1 MGTAIAKIGSAV
13 CRRVATASTTSNVGK
28 LLYSTGG
35 NKGTFFDALIQSYS
49 KPHLVKQL
57 AKNVNQTS
65 VAAQKNVD
73 KILRPVCEKAGTFG
87 IRVKSVPKI
96 VGKMPRALKEVTH
109 DDAVKMISQGRFH
122 NVIGDGL
129 GTRVIVD
136 DLGKVDGLVDDLIKL
151 HKKGKINIS
160 LVENYH
166 GRGITPYLTD
176 THITKLQNLDRGGKG
191 ITVVDK
197 IKSAG
202 YTRTNMDIFVNGHKI
217 EFQLGGK
224 YTTPLGEVDHFRYD
238 MFQNLRPDVSK
249 LTNSQKNLF
258 AQMQQATL
266 PIMKNKPVVAK
277 YEQYMTNDMWKVL
290 KNAEEAKLPF
300 PTHFASP
307 PRGVPELLSA
317 ENLFKLYH
325 A

>member
-1 MGTAIAKIGSAV
+1 MGTAVAKIGSAV
-13 CRRVATASTTSNVGK
+13 CRRAATSQNLGRIV
-28 LLYSTGG
+28 YSTGG
-35 NKGTFFDALIQSYS
+35 NKGTFFDALIQTYS
-49 KPHLVKQL
+49 RPHMAKQL
-57 AKNVNQTS
+57 ARSVNSTS
-65 VAAQKNVD
+65 IALQENVD
-73 KILRPVCEKAGTFG
+73 SILRPICEKAGAFG
-87 IRVKSVPKI
+87 IRVKNVPKI

-109 DDAVKMISQGRFH
+109 NDAVRMISQGRFN

-136 DLGKVDGLVDDLIKL
+136 DLGKIDGLVDDLIKL
-151 HKKGKINIS
+151 HKQGKINIS

-176 THITKLQNLDRGGKG
+176 SHIAKLQSLDCNGKG

-202 YTRTNMDIFVNGHKI
+202 YTRTNMDIFVNGNKI

-258 AQMQQATL
+258 AQMQQATM
-266 PIMKNKPVVAK
+266 PIMKNKSVVAK
-277 YEQYMTNDMWKVL
+277 YEQYMTDDMWKVL
-290 KNAEEAKLPF
+290 KNAEELRLPF
-300 PTHFASP
+300 PTTFASP
-307 PRGVPELLSA
+307 PRGVPQLLSA
-317 ENLFKLYH
+317 ENLFKLSH

>member
-1 MGTAIAKIGSAV
+1 MGTAITKIGSAV
-13 CRRVATASTTSNVGK
+13 FRRAAKTPNIGRIV
-28 LLYSTGG
+28 YSTGG
-35 NKGTFFDALIQSYS
+35 NKGTLFDALIDSYS
-49 KPHLVKQL
+49 KPHMAKKL
-57 AKNVNQTS
+57 AQQVNK
-65 VAAQKNVD
+65 VAVRTKKEVD
-73 KILRPVCEKAGTFG
+73 TLLRPICEKAGEFG
-87 IRVKSVPKI
+87 IRVKTVPKI
-96 VGKMPRALKEVTH
+96 TGKMSRALKEVTV

-136 DLGKVDGLVDDLIKL
+136 DLSKIDGLVDDLVKL

-166 GRGITPYLTD
+166 GKGITPYLAD
-176 THITKLQNLDRGGKG
+176 SQIARLQTLDRGGKG
-191 ITVVDK
+191 ITIVDK

-202 YTRTNMDIFVNGHKI
+202 YTRTNMDIYVNGNKI

-249 LTNSQKNLF
+249 LTDNQRKLF
-258 AQMQQATL
+258 AQMQRATL
-266 PIMKNKPVVAK
+266 PIMNNKPVVAK

-290 KNAEEAKLPF
+290 KNAEEARLPF

-307 PRGVPELLSA
+307 PRGVPSLLSA
-317 ENLFKLYH
+317 ENLFKLSH